1 MNMEIKKLL
10 DDSAKAELLEK
21 IADVL
26 DTEGHRL
33 VIIAGTPNTEDSNMT
48 VMVYQSGFQYL
59 FEELGFIREGHD
71 VEEDRTDDED
81 E

>member
-1 MNMEIKKLL
+1 MNVEIKKLL

-26 DTEGHRL
+26 DTDGHRL
-33 VIIAGTPNTEDSNMT
+33 VVITGTPGTENSSMAVT
-48 VMVYQSGFQYL
+48 VYQSGFQYL

-71 VEEDRTDDED
+71 IEEDRSEDED

>member
-1 MNMEIKKLL
+1 MSMEIKKLL
-10 DDSAKAELLEK
+10 DNSAKADLLEK

-26 DTEGHRL
+26 DTDGHRL
-33 VIIAGTPNTEDSNMT
+33 VVIIGTPNTEDSNMT

-71 VEEDRTDDED
+71 IEEDRTED
-81 E
+81 